1 MNDNA
6 AVFRAANARD
16 FASWLDDAVVVY
28 TEAMNA
34 PQRQISGRRSI
45 IQRHLGNPG
54 FRAYIALR
62 CGNLVGLCYG
72 FHGMPGQWWHDA
84 VHRGLT
90 DQLGPEASSR
100 WLGDC
105 FEIAELQVL
114 PRHQKDGIGRRLLT
128 TLCAERAER
137 TVVLSTHDRADSP
150 ARRLYRSLG
159 FVDLLTNF
167 FFPAGAEQF
176 AVMGAP
182 LPLRDSS

>member
-1 MNDNA
+1 MTDNA
-6 AVFRAANARD
+6 ATLRAVGARD
-16 FASWLDDAVVVY
+16 FAPWLDAAVAVY
-28 TEAMNA
+28 TAAMNA

-45 IQRHLGNPG
+45 IERHLGNTG

-62 CGNLVGLCYG
+62 CETLVGLCYG

-90 DQLGPEASSR
+90 DQLGPEATTQ

-105 FEIAELQVL
+105 FEVAELQVL
-114 PRHQKDGIGRRLLT
+114 PRHQKRGIGRQLIT
-128 TLCAERAER
+128 TLCAERTER
-137 TVVLSTHDRADSP
+137 TVVLSTHDTNSP

-167 FFPAGAEQF
+167 CFPAGAEKF

-182 LPLRDSS
+182 LPLPDPS